1 LIANN
6 DIDMDGGSAVDNVLG
21 ITVFSVGQSPDKEA
35 DIYVSRNR
43 ITNVTEPAINFRRVG
58 GRAQV
63 QGNAI
68 NTGSVSSQ
76 KTPQPE
82 VIRAVNIGSYVIAHN
97 TIDCQ
102 WPDPDAKGIG
112 VFSQFATWQ
121 MEHAVVTD
129 NDVAMSPPPGT
140 VFGDFSAGIELRGFA
155 KDSVVSNNRIRGR
168 ARAALAM
175 DPFKGGIPAN
185 NAFVVNRLDGF
196 EPSRA
201 DVFVA
206 DAVTDT
212 LLLGQE
218 GTIEDHGV
226 NTVSV
231 LLEPKSRS
239 RK

>member
-1 LIANN
+1 
-6 DIDMDGGSAVDNVLG
+6 
-21 ITVFSVGQSPDKEA
+21 
-35 DIYVSRNR
+35 
-43 ITNVTEPAINFRRVG
+43 
-58 GRAQV
+58 
-63 QGNAI
+63 
-68 NTGSVSSQ
+68 
-76 KTPQPE
+76 